1 MKKLIRIAYGAYLGG
16 SVGFF
21 LGGSLCDWRW
31 FVIIIPT
38 LLLAEFGFKN
48 EQEN

>member
-1 MKKLIRIAYGAYLGG
+1 MKRLKRIAYGAYLGG

-21 LGGSLCDWRW
+21 LGGSWNDWRW

-38 LLLAEFGFKN
+38 LLLAEWGFNSEN
-48 EQEN
+48 ED